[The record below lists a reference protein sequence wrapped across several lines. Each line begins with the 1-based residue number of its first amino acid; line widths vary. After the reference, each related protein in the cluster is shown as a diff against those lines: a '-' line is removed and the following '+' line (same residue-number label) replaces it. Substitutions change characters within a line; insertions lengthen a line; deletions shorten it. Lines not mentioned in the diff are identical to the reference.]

1 MASWTFSWNAGMT
14 AAVVLLVAGGGVV
27 IVSDGYGD
35 PLYLVG
41 AGILLVSAVVYLG
54 ARIWM
59 VVRRRD

>member
-1 MASWTFSWNAGMT
+1 MT
-14 AAVVLLVAGGGVV
+14 AAVALLVAGGGVV

-41 AGILLVSAVVYLG
+41 VGILLVSAVVYLG

-59 VVRRRD
+59 VVRSRRNL